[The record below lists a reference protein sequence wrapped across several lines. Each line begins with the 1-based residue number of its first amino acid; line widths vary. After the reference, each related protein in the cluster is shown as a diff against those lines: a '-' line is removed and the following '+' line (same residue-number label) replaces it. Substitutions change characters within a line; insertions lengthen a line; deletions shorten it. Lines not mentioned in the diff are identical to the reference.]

1 MCGIV
6 GYAGP
11 DTGRAVDVV
20 LTGLRR
26 LEYRGYDSAGIA
38 VVDGGLATAKRAG
51 KLANLEEAL
60 AADPLP
66 SAATGIG
73 HTRWATHGAPT
84 DANAHPHLGGAD
96 GRLAVIHNGII
107 ENFASLKA
115 GLLEAGAEFSS
126 ETDTEVAAHLLADA
140 YERTGDLTAAMHDV
154 CRRLEGAFTLLA
166 VHADAPGTV
175 VGARRNSPLVVG
187 LGDGANYLGSDVAAF
202 IAETREAIEL
212 GQDQVVTITADAVEI
227 TDFDGEPAQGRRFH
241 VDWDAAAA
249 EKGGYPS
256 FMAKEI
262 NEQPQ
267 AVADTL
273 LGRTDA
279 EGRLVLDELKVDLS
293 VLRSVDKIVIVA
305 CGTAAYAG
313 QVAKYAIEHWC
324 RIPCE
329 VELAH
334 EFRYRDPVVN
344 ARTLVVAISQ
354 SGETMDTIMA
364 VRHAREQGARVVAI
378 CNTHGSTIPRE
389 SDAVLYTHA
398 GPEVAVASTK
408 AFLAQIT
415 ACYLL
420 GLYLAQLRGNKFADE
435 VGAVL
440 ADLHRM
446 PEAIQKVLDGLDH
459 VRQIA
464 RWMADTS
471 SVLFLGRHVG
481 FPVAM
486 EGALK
491 LKELAYIHAEGFAA
505 GELKHG
511 PIALIEPG
519 QPVFVV
525 VPSPR
530 GRDSLHAKIVS
541 NIQEIRAR
549 GARTLVIAEDGDDD
563 VLPYADEVIR
573 VPQVPTLLAP
583 LVTTVPLQVFA
594 AELAAA
600 KGLDVDQP
608 RNLAK
613 SVTVE

>member
-1 MCGIV
+1 L
-6 GYAGP
+6 
-11 DTGRAVDVV
+11 DVV
-20 LTGLRR
+20 LEGLRR
-26 LEYRGYDSAGIA
+26 LEYRGYDSAGVA
-38 VVDGGLATAKRAG
+38 LLTDAGLVTTKRSG
-51 KLANLEEAL
+51 KLARLTEAL
-60 AADPLP
+60 DAEPLP
-66 SAATGIG
+66 PSVTGIG

-84 DANAHPHLGGAD
+84 DVNAHPHVGGD
-96 GRLAVIHNGII
+96 GEVAVIHNGII
-107 ENFASLKA
+107 ENFAPLKA
-115 GLLEAGAEFSS
+115 ELLADGVEFRSQ
-126 ETDTEVAAHLLADA
+126 TDTEVAAHLLAAA
-140 YERTGDLTAAMHDV
+140 YAKHRDLGEAMRAV
-154 CRRLEGAFTLLA
+154 ARRLDGAFTLLA
-166 VHADAPGTV
+166 VHVDEPGVV

-187 LGDGANYLGSDVAAF
+187 VGNGANYLGSDVAAF
-202 IAETREAIEL
+202 IGHTRDAIEL
-212 GQDQVVTITADAVEI
+212 GQDQVVVITADSVTI
-227 TDFDGEPAQGRRFH
+227 TDFDAAPVDGKHYH

-262 NEQPQ
+262 NEQPH

-273 LGRTDA
+273 LGRSDA
-279 EGRLVLDELKVDLS
+279 QGRLVLDEMRIDETM
-293 VLRSVDKIVIVA
+293 LRSIDKMVVVA

-324 RIPCE
+324 RIPVE

-344 ARTLVVAISQ
+344 STTLVVAISQ

-364 VRHAREQGARVVAI
+364 VRHAREQGARVIAI
-378 CNTHGSTIPRE
+378 CNTNGSTIPRE
-389 SDAVLYTHA
+389 SDGVLYTHA
-398 GPEVAVASTK
+398 GPEIAVASTK

-420 GLYLAQLRGNKFADE
+420 GLYLAQLRGTKFPDE
-435 VGAVL
+435 VAETL
-440 ADLHRM
+440 RQLHAM
-446 PEAIQKVLDGLDH
+446 PDKIQKVLDGLDQ
-459 VRQIA
+459 VRALA
-464 RWMADTS
+464 RSMADTR

-481 FPVAM
+481 YPTAM

-511 PIALIEPG
+511 PIALIEAG
-519 QPVFVV
+519 QAVFVV

-530 GRDSLHAKIVS
+530 GRHSLHSKVVS
-541 NIQEIRAR
+541 NIQEINAR
-549 GARTLVIAEDGDDD
+549 GAQTIVVAEEGDDE
-563 VLPYADEVIR
+563 VVPYATEVIR
-573 VPQVPTLLAP
+573 VPQTPTLLAP
-583 LVTTVPLQVFA
+583 LVTVVPLQVFA
-594 AELAAA
+594 CELATA